1 MDRQVRA
8 HLQVAARRLRN
19 VHTSRTD
26 RTIRVTRR
34 LRDMLHVAMGHI
46 MDRGM
51 VLVIAIAVV
60 MVRGTGVGLAEYLFL
75 VECPNLN
82 AEAQFRSRCGYSKW
96 NITFPLL
103 EFRNAN
109 M

>member
-1 MDRQVRA
+1 M
-8 HLQVAARRLRN
+8 AAPRLRN
-19 VHTSRTD
+19 LHIIRTA
-26 RTIRVTRR
+26 RIIRVTRT
-34 LRDMLHVAMGHI
+34 LRDMLRVAMGDL

-75 VECPNLN
+75 VECPNSN
-82 AEAQFRSRCGYSKW
+82 AEAQSQSRYGFCRWS
-96 NITFPLL
+96 ITFPSL
-103 EFRNAN
+103 ESRNEN